1 MPNWNDLFKE
11 INNVS
16 SPLDHIRKKYLKKL
30 AKYRKRSVI
39 AYYSSFLTKKGLDTG
54 IQDADKEMIMSAI
67 HKIDRE
73 KGLDLILHTEGGDV
87 AATESIV
94 DYLDKMFGHNIEIF
108 VPQIA
113 MSAGTLIACAGR
125 LIHMGKQS
133 NLGPI
138 DPHINGISAKLVLT
152 DYKKA
157 KEELEQNKN
166 VIYWQIE
173 LQKTPP
179 TYLALCQN
187 AVTWSEELAKEWLS
201 RNMFGNLSSKEETVR
216 KVVEYLSDP
225 EQTYSH
231 GRHIHVEKLINLGLK
246 IDMLEE
252 DDRLQDLVLT
262 VHHAYMH
269 TFQNSNAIKIVEN
282 DIGSATILN
291 ARPENR

>member
-30 AKYRKRSVI
+30 AQHRKRNTI
-39 AYYSSFLTKKGLDTG
+39 AYYSAFLTKKGFDTG
-54 IQDADKEMIMSAI
+54 IQDSDKEMIMSAI

-94 DYLDKMFGHNIEIF
+94 DYLYKMFGDNIEIF

-113 MSAGTLIACAGR
+113 MSAGTLIACAGK

-138 DPHINGISAKLVLT
+138 DPHINGISAKLVLAE
-152 DYKKA
+152 YKKA
-157 KEELEQNKN
+157 KEDLERNQN

-201 RNMFGNLSSKEETVR
+201 RNMLKGIDSKEETV
-216 KVVEYLSDP
+216 KKIVEYLSDP

-252 DDRLQDLVLT
+252 DNKLQDLVLT

-269 TFQNSNAIKIVEN
+269 TFQNSDAIKIVEN
-282 DIGSATILN
+282 DIGSATILS
-291 ARPENR
+291 ARSERN